1 MSDIYE
7 FCYKSLDRLEG
18 VKGLLFFMK
27 TFENSK
33 GQVSSINLIE
43 REILSSSVIAMS
55 AEIESFLK
63 NSLWHIY
70 ETISNESL
78 ELSNL
83 VDGIKVIHAGLAEGK
98 KYWKVDFKVPDG
110 VDLNV
115 PFSISGSKVDRAAPP
130 LKWGQTV
137 NTQVLELV
145 FKYLGLDAD
154 LTLCES
160 SINDWNENPISVVKA
175 IDNISG
181 IRNAVAHGDS
191 LKKVFH
197 PSKKERSIDYLL
209 QYVQVY
215 IDQINYMTDIFC
227 DYLDNKKYLC
237 C

>member
-1 MSDIYE
+1 
-7 FCYKSLDRLEG
+7 
-18 VKGLLFFMK
+18 MK

-43 REILSSSVIAMS
+43 REILSSSVVAMS

-63 NSLWHIY
+63 NSLWNMY

-83 VDGIKVIHAGLAEGK
+83 VDGLKVIHIRLAEGK
-98 KYWKVDFKVPDG
+98 KYWKVDFKVPNG

-130 LKWGQTV
+130 LRWGQTV

-154 LTLCES
+154 LALCKS
-160 SINDWNENPISVVKA
+160 SSNAWSENPVSVADA
-175 IDNISG
+175 IKNMSA
-181 IRNAVAHGDS
+181 IRNEVAHGDS
-191 LKKVFH
+191 LKEVFH
-197 PSKKERSIDYLL
+197 PTKKERSVDYLL

>member
-1 MSDIYE
+1 M
-7 FCYKSLDRLEG
+7 
-18 VKGLLFFMK
+18 V
-27 TFENSK
+27 
-33 GQVSSINLIE
+33 
-43 REILSSSVIAMS
+43 AMS

-70 ETISNESL
+70 ETVSNESL

-83 VDGIKVIHAGLAEGK
+83 ADGLKAIHIGLEKNKRYWDSKV
-98 KYWKVDFKVPDG
+98 KVPDG

-115 PFSISGSKVDRAAPP
+115 QFSISGGKTDRAAPP
-130 LKWGQTV
+130 LKRGQTV
-137 NTQVLELV
+137 NSQVLKLV
-145 FKYLGLDAD
+145 FEYLGLDAD
-154 LTLCES
+154 VALCES
-160 SINDWNENPISVVKA
+160 SSNAWNENPISVVKA
-175 IDNISG
+175 IDNISC
-181 IRNAVAHGDS
+181 IRNEVAHGDP

-197 PSKKERSIDYLL
+197 SSQTERSIEYLL

>member
-7 FCYKSLDRLEG
+7 FCYKALDRLQG
-18 VKGLLFFMK
+18 LKGLLFFMK

-43 REILSSSVIAMS
+43 REILSSSVVAMS

-63 NSLWHIY
+63 NSMWCIY

-78 ELSNL
+78 ELSKL
-83 VDGIKVIHAGLAEGK
+83 VEGLQVIHVGIEK
-98 KYWKVDFKVPDG
+98 KEKHWDDKFKLPDG

-115 PFSISGSKVDRAAPP
+115 PFSISGIETNRAAPP
-130 LKWGQTV
+130 LGWG
-137 NTQVLELV
+137 NTINPQRIKLV
-145 FKYLGLDAD
+145 FKYLGLDTGIA
-154 LTLCES
+154 LCES
-160 SINDWNENPISVVKA
+160 SGNAWDENPVNTHKA
-175 IDNISG
+175 IKNISD
-181 IRNAVAHGDS
+181 IRNEVAHGDS
-191 LKKVFH
+191 LKEVFH
-197 PSKKERSIDYLL
+197 PSRKDRSIDYLL

>member
-1 MSDIYE
+1 
-7 FCYKSLDRLEG
+7 
-18 VKGLLFFMK
+18 MK

-43 REILSSSVIAMS
+43 REILSSSVVAMS

-63 NSLWHIY
+63 NSLWNMY

-83 VDGIKVIHAGLAEGK
+83 VDGLKVIHIRLAEGK
-98 KYWKVDFKVPDG
+98 KYWKVDFKVPNG

-130 LKWGQTV
+130 LRWGQTV

-154 LTLCES
+154 LALCKS
-160 SINDWNENPISVVKA
+160 SSNAWSENPVSVADA
-175 IDNISG
+175 IKNMSA
-181 IRNAVAHGDS
+181 IRNEVAHGDS
-191 LKKVFH
+191 LKEVFH
-197 PSKKERSIDYLL
+197 PTKKERSVDYLL
-209 QYVQVY
+209 QYVQIY

>member
-7 FCYKSLDRLEG
+7 FCYKALDRLQG
-18 VKGLLFFMK
+18 LKGLLFFMK

-43 REILSSSVIAMS
+43 REILSSSVVAMS

-83 VDGIKVIHAGLAEGK
+83 VDGLKVIHIRLEK
-98 KYWKVDFKVPDG
+98 NKRYWDSKVKVPDG

-115 PFSISGSKVDRAAPP
+115 QFSIPGDKTDRAAPP

-137 NTQVLELV
+137 NSQVLELV
-145 FKYLGLDAD
+145 FEYLGLDAD
-154 LTLCES
+154 LALCES
-160 SINDWNENPISVVKA
+160 SSNAWSENPISVVKA
-175 IDNISG
+175 IDNISR
-181 IRNAVAHGDS
+181 IRNEVAHGDS
-191 LKKVFH
+191 LKKVFN
-197 PSKKERSIDYLL
+197 PSQTERSIDYLL

-215 IDQINYMTDIFC
+215 IDQINYMTDVFC
-227 DYLDNKKYLC
+227 DYLDNKKYIC